1 MAKHTYALVSA
12 DGSILQT
19 TEPREVAPAPV
30 NFCVWQQCPDDSPG
44 VPAHNA
50 HLFERHSPR
59 FEMDGHRVVRRF
71 SIRRKANG

>member
-1 MAKHTYALVSA
+1 MAKHCYALVNA
-12 DGSILQT
+12 DGGIQRV
-19 TEPREVAPAPV
+19 TEPLEVAPG
-30 NFCVWQQCPDDSPG
+30 NIDGYVWQQVFDDAPG